1 MFVTDL
7 DSRWRLLLD
16 PEPPHYEEVT
26 AAIAAMRTERGGNPT
41 VGRRLPRMLEEAA
54 FTDLALDVV
63 AIHSAIDGTDS
74 AADVV
79 SGVAMLEPLVEV
91 GC

>member
-1 MFVTDL
+1 M
-7 DSRWRLLLD
+7 
-16 PEPPHYEEVT
+16 
-26 AAIAAMRTERGGNPT
+26 
-41 VGRRLPRMLEEAA
+41 VGRRLPRMLAEAG